1 MMATASAT
9 PHTQLVTCPFCG
21 RPRGESPQR
30 MVVLQS
36 PRRVGLVAITFRCG
50 CLQLLSKVLL
60 EWHNYGGRH

>member
-1 MMATASAT
+1 
-9 PHTQLVTCPFCG
+9 
-21 RPRGESPQR
+21 